1 MSVYLAH
8 EVAWEACLAADADRT
23 APALVAT
30 RVTTYRLSSPAPLQ
44 ARLLSMTGACQKH
57 HKRERVV
64 EIGDELLSQ
73 RGELL
78 DAVRWLYGLLLEPI
92 PASTS
97 SCEGWPQARTGASRA
112 TSVSRKCASLW

>member
-1 MSVYLAH
+1 
-8 EVAWEACLAADADRT
+8 
-23 APALVAT
+23 
-30 RVTTYRLSSPAPLQ
+30 
-44 ARLLSMTGACQKH
+44 MTGACQKH

-112 TSVSRKCASLW
+112 TSVSRKCASLCESEVNEPAGSVGWPAG